1 MPNKHYIP
9 LKNINDIPTMAKTL
23 GTMLVNETGSWR
35 NVRPVISNEACIQCG
50 ICWKYCPDMSISE
63 DAEGFPVVN
72 YTYCKGCGVCAAE
85 CPSDCIEMVEE
96 VR

>member
-1 MPNKHYIP
+1 MPNKHYVP
-9 LKNINDIPTMAKTL
+9 LKNIDDLPTMAKTL

-35 NVRPVISNEACIQCG
+35 NVRPVIRNEDCTRCG

-72 YTYCKGCGVCAAE
+72 LTYCKGCGVCAME
-85 CPSDCIEMVEE
+85 CPKDCIEMVEE

>member
-1 MPNKHYIP
+1 MPNKHYVP
-9 LKNINDIPTMAKTL
+9 LKNIDDIPTMAKTL

-35 NVRPVISNEACIQCG
+35 NVRPIIHNEECIKCG

-63 DAEGFPVVN
+63 DAEGFPVVDLV
-72 YTYCKGCGVCAAE
+72 YCKGCGVCAAE
-85 CPSDCIEMVEE
+85 CPTDCIEMVEE